1 MNPRYSAVA
10 KRAGH
15 RCEYCSAPEVVFNF
29 PFEVEHIIPPGAGGD
44 DDLAN
49 LALSCRSCNVFKA
62 AVVFLTDEETAVEV
76 RLFHPRQDQWPEH
89 FHLGEDG
96 QGLRV
101 ARVLAFET
109 GLDFPEANPV
119 SRSQRHHARNRSLIH
134 ATAVRGIK
142 ILEMENVADA
152 IDLRVTSRDRGIVD
166 LDEVIRAATDSD
178 QLFRQF
184 MRDRRRAGR

>member
-29 PFEVEHIIPPGAGGD
+29 PFEVEHIIPPSAGGD

-96 QGLRV
+96 QIEPLSATGRITVRQLRFNMPSQIAARRQWAKLGLY
-101 ARVLAFET
+101 
-109 GLDFPEANPV
+109 P
-119 SRSQRHHARNRSLIH
+119 
-134 ATAVRGIK
+134 
-142 ILEMENVADA
+142 
-152 IDLRVTSRDRGIVD
+152 
-166 LDEVIRAATDSD
+166 
-178 QLFRQF
+178 
-184 MRDRRRAGR
+184 